1 MGKIYLEKITL
12 EGNQRS
18 DQYLNLFNTR
28 KRVMYSRLAQIIKVD
43 LVNVSYRKT
52 NIAWYNDQLAP

>member
-18 DQYLNLFNTR
+18 DKYL
-28 KRVMYSRLAQIIKVD
+28 MYSRLAQIIKVD

-52 NIAWYNDQLAP
+52 NIAWYIAP

>member
-12 EGNQRS
+12 EGSQRS
-18 DQYLNLFNTR
+18 DKYLNLFNMG

-43 LVNVSYRKT
+43 LVNVSYR
-52 NIAWYNDQLAP
+52 